1 MATPLD
7 KVIKSDGF
15 TLRRYKDGQTPDD
28 WRSNTDR
35 IFVADESHKCPTYIN
50 KTPPCQQYNGARCL
64 TPSNWG
70 AQLWILSIGFII
82 QVRCLHSPKKFN
94 KKLVIFVLFIV

>member
-35 IFVADESHKCPTYIN
+35 IFVADESHKCPT
-50 KTPPCQQYNGARCL
+50 
-64 TPSNWG
+64 
-70 AQLWILSIGFII
+70 
-82 QVRCLHSPKKFN
+82 
-94 KKLVIFVLFIV
+94 